1 MTLVGRGIL
10 HRPLVLPCHM
20 TADQAAGGCTQ
31 YTMVAC
37 IMTGDAADD
46 GALDA
51 ALGVGRYRGC
61 CKCQRQR
68 ESGEECFHVGR
79 SRSLCQST
87 PRNFVPPANVGR
99 AGNKSRHGGKTRRTV
114 EIRRVG

>member
-31 YTMVAC
+31 YTMVAG

-51 ALGVGRYRGC
+51 ALGVGRHRRSG
-61 CKCQRQR
+61 KCQRQR
-68 ESGEECFHVGR
+68 ESRE
-79 SRSLCQST
+79 
-87 PRNFVPPANVGR
+87 
-99 AGNKSRHGGKTRRTV
+99 
-114 EIRRVG
+114 